1 MRIIIRILK
10 NHFPHLCWPFINNI
24 GIKKSR
30 TTYNN
35 EKTLSGIK
43 RFILKYIQRLDKVFA
58 NLERANCTILDPK
71 SH

>member
-10 NHFPHLCWPFINNI
+10 NHFPHLYWLFINNI
-24 GIKKSR
+24 GMKGPR

-35 EKTLSGIK
+35 KETILGIK
-43 RFILKYIQRLDKVFA
+43 KFIFKHIQRLNKILAD
-58 NLERANCTILDPK
+58 LERAGYIILDPK

>member
-10 NHFPHLCWPFINNI
+10 DHFPHLCWLFINNI
-24 GIKKSR
+24 NIKGSR

-35 EKTLSGIK
+35 KETLLKIR
-43 RFILKYIQRLDKVFA
+43 RFIFKYIQKLDKILA
-58 NLERANCTILDPK
+58 NLERTGCTISGPK